1 MSGKRG
7 TEKQALE
14 EEFAFLVHISGLPKP
29 VRQFKFLPY
38 RRFRFDFAWPD
49 YKVFVE
55 IEGGTWIGGRH
66 VRPAGYARD
75 CEKYNEAALNGWVG
89 LRFTSD
95 MLRDDPF
102 GCIFKLAT
110 LLEERGADLSGFL
123 VVETRKGGGGERR
136 AEEN

>member
-1 MSGKRG
+1 MSGNAKKEKR
-7 TEKQALE
+7 ALE
-14 EEFAFLVHISGLPKP
+14 DEFAFLVRVCGLPAP

-49 YKVFVE
+49 HKVYVE
-55 IEGGTWIGGRH
+55 IEGGTWVGGRH

-75 CEKYNEAALNGWVG
+75 CEKYNQAALNGWVG

-95 MLRDDPF
+95 MLRSDPH
-102 GCIFKLAT
+102 GCISQLAT

-123 VVETRKGGGGERR
+123 EVPVKRGGKDGESSD
-136 AEEN
+136 A

>member
-1 MSGKRG
+1 MSGETKKDKR
-7 TEKQALE
+7 ALE
-14 EEFAFLVHISGLPKP
+14 EEFAFLVRVCGLPAP

-38 RRFRFDFAWPD
+38 RRFRFDFAWPE

-95 MLRDDPF
+95 MLRDAY
-102 GCIFKLAT
+102 GCISKLAT

-123 VVETRKGGGGERR
+123 EVPVKRGGKDEGSSD
-136 AEEN
+136 A